1 MKFFKKISAIA
12 PSGKMFSRP
21 GIYLLISATLAA
33 CGGGGGGGIAEPI
46 ESAVVQSVNPAQV
59 LEGSAGANAQLEFVV
74 TLDKPAL
81 RGIDVI
87 FSTASTAKAGI
98 DTKEFAKGGSSC
110 SAGIDFISAN
120 NAKVSIARGV
130 STAKLAVTV
139 CGDNVFAPN
148 KTLKINWTA
157 VGSAGGSAIGK
168 IINDDAGGLNS
179 TGSTVVMGG
188 LTAFGRDTNV
198 LTNDSADGALGFS
211 FNRQAACT
219 DDKVSGLT
227 WQKVSAT
234 TSTFGSLSVYVSAIN
249 AAAPCGFS
257 DWRVPAANE
266 LLSLMDASSTTGN
279 APNADRTGAVDA
291 MTGQFWT
298 SEAKVDATDNA
309 WLVDT
314 DNSGAISFAAKT
326 SALRVRL
333 VRGITIAT
341 ACNNADA
348 RYFDLGD
355 GTISDVKTGLMWKQ
369 CQEGLSGAA
378 CNTGTPL
385 AFSAV
390 ATITDRLAAVNASS
404 TIGLGYSDWRIPT
417 RNELASIVNRSCPIN
432 PAIVSSVFPATEALS
447 YISSTFD
454 SNDTNRI
461 WFVNF
466 SEGAIGTDLV
476 NVGGGK
482 RLRLVRSGQ

>member
-1 MKFFKKISAIA
+1 MKFTNKSNLIHTR
-12 PSGKMFSRP
+12 GKLLVRA
-21 GIYLLISATLAA
+21 GICVLAGVALVA
-33 CGGGGGGGIAEPI
+33 CGGGGGIAEPI
-46 ESAVVQSVNPAQV
+46 ESAVVQSVTAAQV
-59 LEGSAGANAQLEFVV
+59 LEGAAGANAQLEFIV
-74 TLDKPAL
+74 TLDKPAV

-98 DTKEFAKGGSSC
+98 DTKEFAKGGTSC
-110 SAGIDFISAN
+110 SAGIDYVAAN
-120 NAKVSIARGV
+120 NAKVSIARGT
-130 STAKLAVTV
+130 STGKLAVTV
-139 CGDNVFAPN
+139 CGDSAFAPN

-168 IINDDAGGLNS
+168 IINDDAGGLNGA
-179 TGSTVVMGG
+179 GSTVVMGG
-188 LTAFGRDTNV
+188 VTAFGRDTNV

-234 TSTFGSLSVYVSAIN
+234 TSTFGSLTVYINAVN
-249 AAAPCGFS
+249 AAAPCGFT
-257 DWRVPAANE
+257 DWRVPTANE
-266 LLSLMDASSTTGN
+266 LLSLMDASSTNGN
-279 APNADRTGAVDA
+279 APNADRVGAVDA

-309 WLVDT
+309 WLVDA
-314 DNSGAISFAAKT
+314 DNSGAISFGAKT

-333 VRGITIAT
+333 VRGISSAMP
-341 ACNNADA
+341 CNNADA
-348 RYFDLGD
+348 RYSDLGD
-355 GTISDVKTGLMWKQ
+355 GTVSDTKTGLMWKQ
-369 CQEGLSGAA
+369 CQEGLSGATCA
-378 CNTGTPL
+378 SGTPL

-404 TIGLGYSDWRIPT
+404 TVGLGYSDWRIPT
-417 RNELASIVNRSCPIN
+417 RNELASIVNRSCPGN
-432 PAIVSSVFPATEALS
+432 LAIVGSVFPANEQLS
-447 YISSTFD
+447 YISATFD
-454 SNDTNRI
+454 SNDTSRF

-466 SEGAIGTDLV
+466 SEGAVGVALV
-476 NVGGGK
+476 NEGGGK